1 MKKIRQI
8 LKEETSDPFGG
19 VSDDLL
25 IDFIKEFN
33 GNYDDKM
40 AEQFCKYLNIDSW
53 VENLSYF
60 DELIK
65 LNPISSF
72 NSQILRPTKKEYQI
86 IFEIKEKLYVKYDT
100 VQKTYGYNLQS
111 VEDQISNGEI
121 SSYDGSEVM
130 DSRETYDSDFLDEN
144 FFIEEIR

>member
-8 LKEETSDPFGG
+8 LKEETSDPFTG
-19 VSDDLL
+19 VSEDLL
-25 IDFIKEFN
+25 IDFILEFN

-40 AEQFCKYLNIDSW
+40 AKQFCKYLNIDSW

-111 VEDQISNGEI
+111 VEDQIGNGEI

>member
-8 LKEETSDPFGG
+8 LKEETSDPFTG

-40 AEQFCKYLNIDSW
+40 ARQFCKYLNIDSW

-111 VEDQISNGEI
+111 VEDQIGNGEI

>member
-8 LKEETSDPFGG
+8 LKEETSDPFTG

-111 VEDQISNGEI
+111 VEDQIGNGEI

>member
-8 LKEETSDPFGG
+8 LKEETSDPFTG

-40 AEQFCKYLNIDSW
+40 AKQFCKYLNIDSW

-111 VEDQISNGEI
+111 VEDRIGYGGI

-130 DSRETYDSDFLDEN
+130 GSRETYDSDFLEEN
-144 FFIEEIR
+144 FFIEKIR